1 MKRPHLAR
9 GISWGH
15 GRPAQDTA
23 KRLDFMWVFVASVML
38 TPGPLELSVPHHS
51 ATCTMLY
58 KTRHLPFLLL
68 VFSSQQFGLQALSL
82 GALIEG
88 KLFLK
93 RLKKNEKFP
102 VEYLL
107 FSSSPPCC
115 LVEAFREREGKK
127 KKRGR
132 YFSSKGLTMFPEM
145 RCWKHF
151 ITEGCW
157 LRICSYLHQSDSV
170 AIPLRSLE
178 VLWHP
183 LALTQCKVKPTDPK
197 CPVEPTVVSVLHQ
210 ITGWVQM
217 WIQGRE
223 SVNLYQL
230 SSWDVQYTVEL
241 ECWRQEAGQ
250 SQDSRN
256 GYQQGCMIAGKKS
269 CGNIQEYIVLS
280 LILLTPVCNL

>member
-1 MKRPHLAR
+1 
-9 GISWGH
+9 
-15 GRPAQDTA
+15 
-23 KRLDFMWVFVASVML
+23 ML

-127 KKRGR
+127 KKKRG
-132 YFSSKGLTMFPEM
+132 GFPLVLVENYN
-145 RCWKHF
+145 
-151 ITEGCW
+151 IGTE
-157 LRICSYLHQSDSV
+157 RDKYLD
-170 AIPLRSLE
+170 I
-178 VLWHP
+178 
-183 LALTQCKVKPTDPK
+183 
-197 CPVEPTVVSVLHQ
+197 
-210 ITGWVQM
+210 
-217 WIQGRE
+217 
-223 SVNLYQL
+223 L
-230 SSWDVQYTVEL
+230 S
-241 ECWRQEAGQ
+241 A
-250 SQDSRN
+250 
-256 GYQQGCMIAGKKS
+256 
-269 CGNIQEYIVLS
+269 
-280 LILLTPVCNL
+280 

>member
-1 MKRPHLAR
+1 MYYAVQDQAFSLPSPCFFKPAVRAPGSVFGGFDWGETFSKKAEEKWK
-9 GISWGH
+9 ISCWIF
-15 GRPAQDTA
+15 A
-23 KRLDFMWVFVASVML
+23 
-38 TPGPLELSVPHHS
+38 
-51 ATCTMLY
+51 
-58 KTRHLPFLLL
+58 LLL
-68 VFSSQQFGLQALSL
+68 LSPML
-82 GALIEG
+82 SCGG
-88 KLFLK
+88 
-93 RLKKNEKFP
+93 
-102 VEYLL
+102 VQ
-107 FSSSPPCC
+107 
-115 LVEAFREREGKK
+115 RERGEK

-183 LALTQCKVKPTDPK
+183 LALTQCKVKPTDPE